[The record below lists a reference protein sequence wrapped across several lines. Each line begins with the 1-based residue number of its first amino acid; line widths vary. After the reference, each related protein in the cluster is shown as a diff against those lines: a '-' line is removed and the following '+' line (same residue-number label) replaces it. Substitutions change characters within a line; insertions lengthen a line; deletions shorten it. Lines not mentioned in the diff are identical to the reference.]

1 MAIKSVYA
9 LTHKQQTADVFE
21 WPVSVYYE
29 DTDTLGMVY
38 HANYLKYFERARV
51 EWLIALDV
59 NLPEIAATTR
69 RAFVV
74 HRVNIEYLKPAALGD
89 RLAATVEVLELR
101 SCFVEL
107 RQTVRR
113 GEELLTQAEVR
124 IVYIDMDKLKPA
136 VLPDAVRTKLNTRV
150 ECESDH

>member
-1 MAIKSVYA
+1 MALKPTYQLNREFENGA
-9 LTHKQQTADVFE
+9 VFAF
-21 WPVSVYYE
+21 PVSVYYE

-51 EWLIALDV
+51 EWLNAIDV
-59 NLPEIAATTR
+59 NLVKIAQAAR
-69 RAFVV
+69 QAFVV

-89 RLAATVEVLELR
+89 RLEATVEVLSIR

-113 GEELLTQAEVR
+113 GAELLTQAEVR
-124 IVYIDMDKLKPA
+124 IVYIDMDRLKPV
-136 VLPDAVRTKLNTRV
+136 VLPEQVRNKLNKA
-150 ECESDH
+150 S

>member
-1 MAIKSVYA
+1 MALKPTYQLNREFENGA
-9 LTHKQQTADVFE
+9 VFTF
-21 WPVSVYYE
+21 PVSVYYE

-51 EWLIALDV
+51 EWLNAIDV
-59 NLPEIAATTR
+59 NLVKIAQAAR
-69 RAFVV
+69 QAFVV

-89 RLAATVEVLELR
+89 RLEATVEVLSIR

-113 GEELLTQAEVR
+113 GAELLTQAEVR
-124 IVYIDMDKLKPA
+124 IVYIDMDKLKPV
-136 VLPDAVRTKLNTRV
+136 VLPERVRNKLNKA
-150 ECESDH
+150 S

>member
-1 MAIKSVYA
+1 MALKPTYQLNREFENGA
-9 LTHKQQTADVFE
+9 VFTF
-21 WPVSVYYE
+21 PVSVYYE

-51 EWLIALDV
+51 EWLNAIDV
-59 NLPEIAATTR
+59 NLVKIAQAAR
-69 RAFVV
+69 QAFVV

-89 RLAATVEVLELR
+89 RLEATVEVLSIC

-113 GEELLTQAEVR
+113 GTELLTQAEVR
-124 IVYIDMDKLKPA
+124 IVYIDMDKLKPV
-136 VLPDAVRTKLNTRV
+136 VLPEQVRNKLNKA
-150 ECESDH
+150 S

>member
-1 MAIKSVYA
+1 MALEPTYQLNREFENGA
-9 LTHKQQTADVFE
+9 VFAF
-21 WPVSVYYE
+21 PVSVYYE

-51 EWLIALDV
+51 EWLNAIDV
-59 NLPEIAATTR
+59 NLVKIAQAAR
-69 RAFVV
+69 QAFVV

-89 RLAATVEVLELR
+89 RLEATVEVLSIR

-113 GEELLTQAEVR
+113 GAELLTQAEVR
-124 IVYIDMDKLKPA
+124 IVYIDMDRLKPV
-136 VLPDAVRTKLNTRV
+136 VLPEQVRNKLNKA
-150 ECESDH
+150 S

>member
-1 MAIKSVYA
+1 MALKPTYQLNREFENGSVFA
-9 LTHKQQTADVFE
+9 F
-21 WPVSVYYE
+21 PVSVYYE

-51 EWLIALDV
+51 EWLNAIDV
-59 NLPEIAATTR
+59 NLVKIAQAAR
-69 RAFVV
+69 QAFVV

-89 RLAATVEVLELR
+89 RLEATVEVLSIR

-113 GEELLTQAEVR
+113 GAELLTQAEVR
-124 IVYIDMDKLKPA
+124 IVYIDMDKLKPV
-136 VLPDAVRTKLNTRV
+136 VLPERVRNKLNKA
-150 ECESDH
+150 S

>member
-1 MAIKSVYA
+1 MALKPTYQLNREFENGA
-9 LTHKQQTADVFE
+9 VFAF
-21 WPVSVYYE
+21 PVSVYYE

-51 EWLIALDV
+51 EWLNAIDV
-59 NLPEIAATTR
+59 NLVKIAQAAR
-69 RAFVV
+69 QAFVV

-89 RLAATVEVLELR
+89 RLEATVEVLSIR

-113 GEELLTQAEVR
+113 GAELLAQAEVR
-124 IVYIDMDKLKPA
+124 IVYIDMDRLKPV
-136 VLPDAVRTKLNTRV
+136 VLPEQVRNKLNKAG
-150 ECESDH
+150 

>member
-1 MAIKSVYA
+1 MAIKPTYQLNRELENGA
-9 LTHKQQTADVFE
+9 VFAF
-21 WPVSVYYE
+21 PVSVYYE

-51 EWLIALDV
+51 EWLNAIDV
-59 NLPEIAATTR
+59 NLVKIAQAAR
-69 RAFVV
+69 QAFVV

-89 RLAATVEVLELR
+89 RLEATVEVLSIR

-113 GEELLTQAEVR
+113 GTELLTQAEVR
-124 IVYIDMDKLKPA
+124 IVYIDMDKLKPV
-136 VLPDAVRTKLNTRV
+136 VLPEQVRNKLNKA
-150 ECESDH
+150 S

>member
-1 MAIKSVYA
+1 MAIKPAYA
-9 LTHKQQTADVFE
+9 LNREQQAANEFS

-38 HANYLKYFERARV
+38 HSNYLKYFERARV
-51 EWLIALDV
+51 EWLNALGVD
-59 NLPEIAATTR
+59 LPAVAAASR

-89 RLAATVEVLELR
+89 RLAATVEVLEVR

-113 GEELLTQAEVR
+113 GDELLTQAEVR
-124 IVYIDMDKLKPA
+124 IVYVDMDKLKPA
-136 VLPDAVRTKLNTRV
+136 ALPDAVRTQLTKA
-150 ECESDH
+150 S

>member
-1 MAIKSVYA
+1 MAIKPTYQ
-9 LTHKQQTADVFE
+9 LNRELENTDVFAF
-21 WPVSVYYE
+21 PVSVYYE

-51 EWLIALDV
+51 EWLNAIDV
-59 NLPEIAATTR
+59 NLVKIAQAAR
-69 RAFVV
+69 QAFVV

-89 RLAATVEVLELR
+89 RLEATVEVLSIR

-113 GEELLTQAEVR
+113 GAELLTQAEVR
-124 IVYIDMDKLKPA
+124 IVYIDMDKLKPV
-136 VLPDAVRTKLNTRV
+136 VLPEQVRNKLNKA
-150 ECESDH
+150 S

>member
-1 MAIKSVYA
+1 MALKPTYQLNREFENGA
-9 LTHKQQTADVFE
+9 VFAF
-21 WPVSVYYE
+21 PVSVYYE

-51 EWLIALDV
+51 EWLNAMDV
-59 NLPEIAATTR
+59 NLVKIAQAAR
-69 RAFVV
+69 QAFVV

-89 RLAATVEVLELR
+89 RLEATVEVLSIR

-113 GEELLTQAEVR
+113 GAELLAQAEVR
-124 IVYIDMDKLKPA
+124 IVYIDMDRLKPV
-136 VLPDAVRTKLNTRV
+136 VLPEQVRNKLNKA
-150 ECESDH
+150 S

>member
-1 MAIKSVYA
+1 MAIKPTYQ
-9 LTHKQQTADVFE
+9 LNRELENTDVFAF
-21 WPVSVYYE
+21 PVSVYYE

-51 EWLIALDV
+51 EWLNAIDV
-59 NLPEIAATTR
+59 NLVKIAQAAR
-69 RAFVV
+69 QAFVV

-89 RLAATVEVLELR
+89 RLEATVEVLSIR

-113 GEELLTQAEVR
+113 GAELLTQAEVR
-124 IVYIDMDKLKPA
+124 IVYIDMDKLKPV
-136 VLPDAVRTKLNTRV
+136 VLPERVRNKLNKA
-150 ECESDH
+150 S

>member
-1 MAIKSVYA
+1 MAIKPAYDLSRPIE
-9 LTHKQQTADVFE
+9 TAGVFAF
-21 WPVSVYYE
+21 PVTVYYE

-38 HANYLKYFERARV
+38 HSNYLKYFERARV
-51 EWLIALDV
+51 EWLNAIDV
-59 NLPEIAATTR
+59 NLVKIAQAAR
-69 RAFVV
+69 QAFVV

-89 RLAATVEVLELR
+89 RLHATVEVLEIR

-124 IVYIDMDKLKPA
+124 IVYIDMDKLKPV
-136 VLPDAVRTKLNTRV
+136 VLPDLVRKKLNKV
-150 ECESDH
+150 S

>member
-1 MAIKSVYA
+1 MALKPVYQLSRA
-9 LTHKQQTADVFE
+9 IETSAVFAF
-21 WPVSVYYE
+21 PVSVYYE

-51 EWLIALDV
+51 EWLNAIDV
-59 NLPEIAATTR
+59 NLVKIAQAAR
-69 RAFVV
+69 QAFVV
-74 HRVNIEYLKPAALGD
+74 HRVNIEYLKPATLGD
-89 RLAATVEVLELR
+89 KLEATVEVLAIR

-124 IVYIDMDKLKPA
+124 IVYIDMDKLKPV
-136 VLPDAVRTKLNTRV
+136 VLPDRVREKLNRV
-150 ECESDH
+150 I

>member
-1 MAIKSVYA
+1 MAIKPTYQLNREFENGA
-9 LTHKQQTADVFE
+9 VFAF
-21 WPVSVYYE
+21 PVSVYYE

-51 EWLIALDV
+51 EWLNAIDV
-59 NLPEIAATTR
+59 NLVKIAQAAR
-69 RAFVV
+69 QAFVV

-89 RLAATVEVLELR
+89 RLEATVEVLSIR

-113 GEELLTQAEVR
+113 GAELLTQAQVR
-124 IVYIDMDKLKPA
+124 IVYIDMDKLKPV
-136 VLPDAVRTKLNTRV
+136 VLPERVRNKLNKA
-150 ECESDH
+150 S

>member
-1 MAIKSVYA
+1 MALKPTYQLNREFENGA
-9 LTHKQQTADVFE
+9 VFAF
-21 WPVSVYYE
+21 PVSVYYE

-51 EWLIALDV
+51 EWLNAIDV
-59 NLPEIAATTR
+59 NLVKIAQAAR
-69 RAFVV
+69 QAFVV

-89 RLAATVEVLELR
+89 RLEATVEVLSIR

-113 GEELLTQAEVR
+113 GAELLTQAEVR
-124 IVYIDMDKLKPA
+124 IVYIDIDRLKPV
-136 VLPDAVRTKLNTRV
+136 VLPEQVRNKLNKA
-150 ECESDH
+150 S

>member
-9 LTHKQQTADVFE
+9 LTRELETTAVFE
-21 WPVSVYYE
+21 WPVVVYYE

-51 EWLIALDV
+51 EWLIALGV

-89 RLAATVEVLELR
+89 RLAATVEMLQLR
-101 SCFVEL
+101 RCFVEL

-136 VLPDAVRTKLNTRV
+136 ALPDAVRTKLNA
-150 ECESDH
+150 S

>member
-1 MAIKSVYA
+1 MALKPVYQLSRA
-9 LTHKQQTADVFE
+9 IETSAVFAF
-21 WPVSVYYE
+21 PVSVYYE

-51 EWLIALDV
+51 EWLNAIDV
-59 NLPEIAATTR
+59 NLVKIAQAAR
-69 RAFVV
+69 QAFVV
-74 HRVNIEYLKPAALGD
+74 HRVNIEYLKPATLGD
-89 RLAATVEVLELR
+89 RLEATVEVLAIR

-124 IVYIDMDKLKPA
+124 IVYIDMDKLKPV
-136 VLPDAVRTKLNTRV
+136 VLPDRVREKLNRV
-150 ECESDH
+150 I

>member
-1 MAIKSVYA
+1 MALKPTYQLNREFENGA
-9 LTHKQQTADVFE
+9 VFAF
-21 WPVSVYYE
+21 PVSVYYE

-51 EWLIALDV
+51 EWLNAIDV
-59 NLPEIAATTR
+59 NLVKIAQAAR
-69 RAFVV
+69 QAFVV

-89 RLAATVEVLELR
+89 RLEATVEVLSIR

-113 GEELLTQAEVR
+113 GAELLTQAEVR
-124 IVYIDMDKLKPA
+124 IVYIDMDKLKPV
-136 VLPDAVRTKLNTRV
+136 VLPERVRNKLNKA
-150 ECESDH
+150 S

>member
-1 MAIKSVYA
+1 MAIKPTYELNREKESANVFA
-9 LTHKQQTADVFE
+9 LA
-21 WPVSVYYE
+21 VSVYYE

-38 HANYLKYFERARV
+38 HSNYLKYFERARV
-51 EWLIALDV
+51 EWLNAIDV
-59 NLPEIAATTR
+59 NLVKIAQAAR
-69 RAFVV
+69 QAFVV

-89 RLAATVEVLELR
+89 RLEATVEVLSIR

-124 IVYIDMDKLKPA
+124 IVYVDMDKLKP
-136 VLPDAVRTKLNTRV
+136 VMLPELVRNNLKKV
-150 ECESDH
+150 ISA

>member
-1 MAIKSVYA
+1 MALKPTYQLNREFENGA
-9 LTHKQQTADVFE
+9 VFAF
-21 WPVSVYYE
+21 PVSVYYE

-51 EWLIALDV
+51 EWLNAIDV
-59 NLPEIAATTR
+59 NLVKIAQAAR
-69 RAFVV
+69 QAFVV

-89 RLAATVEVLELR
+89 RLEATVEVLSIR

-113 GEELLTQAEVR
+113 GAELLTQAEVR
-124 IVYIDMDKLKPA
+124 IVYIDMDKLKPV
-136 VLPDAVRTKLNTRV
+136 VLPEQVRNKLNKA
-150 ECESDH
+150 S

>member
-1 MAIKSVYA
+1 MALKPVYELSREQENA
-9 LTHKQQTADVFE
+9 NVFA

-51 EWLIALDV
+51 EWLNAIDV
-59 NLPEIAATTR
+59 NLVKIAQAAR
-69 RAFVV
+69 QAFVV
-74 HRVNIEYLKPAALGD
+74 HRVNIEYLKPATLGD
-89 RLAATVEVLELR
+89 RLEATVEVLSIR

-113 GEELLTQAEVR
+113 ADELLTQAEVR
-124 IVYIDMDKLKPA
+124 IVYIDMDKLKPV
-136 VLPDAVRTKLNTRV
+136 VLPDGVRNNLKKV
-150 ECESDH
+150 ISV

>member
-1 MAIKSVYA
+1 MAIKPTYQLNREFENGA
-9 LTHKQQTADVFE
+9 VFTF
-21 WPVSVYYE
+21 PVSVYYE

-51 EWLIALDV
+51 EWLNAIDV
-59 NLPEIAATTR
+59 NLVKIAQAAR
-69 RAFVV
+69 QAFVV

-89 RLAATVEVLELR
+89 RLEATVEVLSIR

-113 GEELLTQAEVR
+113 GAELLTQAEVR
-124 IVYIDMDKLKPA
+124 IVYIDMDKLKPV
-136 VLPDAVRTKLNTRV
+136 VLPEQVRNKLNKA
-150 ECESDH
+150 S

>member
-1 MAIKSVYA
+1 MAIKPTYELNREKESANVFA
-9 LTHKQQTADVFE
+9 L
-21 WPVSVYYE
+21 PVSVYYE

-38 HANYLKYFERARV
+38 HSNYLKYFERARV
-51 EWLIALDV
+51 EWLNAIDV
-59 NLPEIAATTR
+59 NLVKIAQAAR
-69 RAFVV
+69 QAFVV

-89 RLAATVEVLELR
+89 RLEATVEVLSIR

-124 IVYIDMDKLKPA
+124 IVYVDMDKLKP
-136 VLPDAVRTKLNTRV
+136 VMLPELVRNNLKKV
-150 ECESDH
+150 ISA